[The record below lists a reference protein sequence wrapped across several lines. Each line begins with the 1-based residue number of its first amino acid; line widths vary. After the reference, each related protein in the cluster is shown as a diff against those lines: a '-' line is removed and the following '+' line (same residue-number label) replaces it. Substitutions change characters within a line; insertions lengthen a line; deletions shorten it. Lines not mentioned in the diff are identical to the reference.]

1 MKASS
6 FWKFSAG
13 LVALVSAGVTR
24 ASPERR
30 SFDYAAHLG
39 NLSPYQKAPVPSGIR
54 EALPDDC
61 RVEQVML
68 VSAAACILSAPCAC
82 FSALKCT
89 PRVL

>member
-1 MKASS
+1 MKAAS
-6 FWKFSAG
+6 FWKISAA

-68 VSAAACILSAPCAC
+68 VSAISILSAPSAC

-89 PRVL
+89 PRVF